1 MADPQ
6 FEPFKIFF
14 DQMPQHIKA
23 PVNCYRIAH
32 DVDFAQTDEMNKTQA
47 ACSPPEQE
55 RRLPSPVAD
64 GADRDLVDAVNHAC
78 TMMNELSAGGHTE
91 RRRRRL
97 PAIPANRKPLAK
109 LTQQQPSSLADELRG
124 ADRDGPQQSSLPPES
139 GPTKLIRQV
148 SDRLY
153 LEIDT
158 SGAQPKSCLRLY
170 DKSLLSGATNSGSL
184 SPDDLRSR
192 LSLDT
197 GVDSGNS
204 TAHSPDGAKSI
215 SPACNGSPLS
225 ASSPSSTTTS
235 GAGLLQLQDATHR
248 GLYRFVPRHADEVG
262 IDIGDPVYVSKEA
275 DDAWCEGVNL
285 RTGATGIFPS
295 AYVIDADYSDFGS
308 EGQQIRKERYLLDFL
323 GSVEVSCHKGSEVF
337 CQAIRK
343 PNHVPTHDYFFN
355 LKNVT
360 FCGYHPKDHK
370 YFGFITKHP
379 LRERFACH
387 VFQAEG
393 STREVAEAV
402 GVPFLDIVLTCHC
415 TRTAHYILWRDAVCG
430 ARRKSRLQVT
440 ETTCVLYATHPGHD
454 ANIGSVAGV
463 SI

>member
-1 MADPQ
+1 MSL
-6 FEPFKIFF
+6 FVVFIS
-14 DQMPQHIKA
+14 
-23 PVNCYRIAH
+23 IAH
-32 DVDFAQTDEMNKTQA
+32 DVDFTQADEMNKLTA
-47 ACSPPEQE
+47 RSPPEQE

-64 GADRDLVDAVNHAC
+64 NTNRDLVDAVNHAC
-78 TMMNELSAGGHTE
+78 AMMNELSTSNQHAE

-109 LTQQQPSSLADELRG
+109 LTQQPSSLADELRG
-124 ADRDGPQQSSLPPES
+124 ADRDGPQQSSLPES

-158 SGAQPKSCLRLY
+158 SGEQPKSCLRLY

-235 GAGLLQLQDATHR
+235 GGVLQLQDATHR
-248 GLYRFVPRHADEVG
+248 GLYRFVPRHADEVA

-285 RTGATGIFPS
+285 RTGASGIFPS
-295 AYVIDADYSDFGS
+295 AYVIDADYSDIGS
-308 EGQQIRKERYLLDFL
+308 EGQQMRKERYLLDFL
-323 GSVEVSCHKGSEVF
+323 GSVEVSCHKGSDVF

-343 PNHVPTHDYFFN
+343 VAKANASEVGVHGSHPCVLEVTDLGLRMVDRGRPAPNHVPTHDYFFN

-387 VFQAEG
+387 VFRAEG

-402 GVPFLDIVLTCHC
+402 GRAFRRFYQKFVEMAYPVEDI
-415 TRTAHYILWRDAVCG
+415 YI
-430 ARRKSRLQVT
+430 
-440 ETTCVLYATHPGHD
+440 E
-454 ANIGSVAGV
+454 
-463 SI
+463 

>member
-1 MADPQ
+1 MQ
-6 FEPFKIFF
+6 WI
-14 DQMPQHIKA
+14 
-23 PVNCYRIAH
+23 CH
-32 DVDFAQTDEMNKTQA
+32 DVDFTQVDEMNKPA
-47 ACSPPEQE
+47 ACSPPEQQC
-55 RRLPSPVAD
+55 RLLSPAAD
-64 GADRDLVDAVNHAC
+64 SADRDLVDAVNHAC
-78 TMMNELSAGGHTE
+78 AMMNELSTASHTE

-109 LTQQQPSSLADELRG
+109 LTQQHPSSLADELRG
-124 ADRDGPQQSSLPPES
+124 AADRDGRQSSLSDS

-158 SGAQPKSCLRLY
+158 SGEQPKSCLRLY

-225 ASSPSSTTTS
+225 ASSPSSTATS
-235 GAGLLQLQDATHR
+235 GGGVLQLQDATHR
-248 GLYRFVPRHADEVG
+248 GLHRFVPRHADEVA

-285 RTGATGIFPS
+285 RTGAMGIFPS
-295 AYVIDADYSDFGS
+295 AYVVDVDYSDFGS
-308 EGQQIRKERYLLDFL
+308 EGQQTRKERYLLDFL
-323 GSVEVSCHKGSEVF
+323 GSVEVSCHKGSDVF

-343 PNHVPTHDYFFN
+343 VAKANASEVGVHGSHPCVLEVTDLGLRMVDRGRPAPNHVPTHDYFFN

-387 VFQAEG
+387 VFRAEG

-402 GVPFLDIVLTCHC
+402 GRAFRRFYQKFVEMAYPVEDI
-415 TRTAHYILWRDAVCG
+415 YI
-430 ARRKSRLQVT
+430 
-440 ETTCVLYATHPGHD
+440 E
-454 ANIGSVAGV
+454 
-463 SI
+463 